1 LEEKIKEEKTLKKMD
16 RGKLSKRKKKSMD
29 ALEHLM
35 ENNEGQAGEAL
46 KTRVKWT

>member
-1 LEEKIKEEKTLKKMD
+1 LEEKIKEDKASKKTDHGQLNKWKKTPT
-16 RGKLSKRKKKSMD
+16 D

-35 ENNEGQAGEAL
+35 EKKEEQAGEAL

>member
-1 LEEKIKEEKTLKKMD
+1 LEEKIKEDKAAKKMD
-16 RGKLSKRKKKSMD
+16 RGQLNKRKKTPMG

-35 ENNEGQAGEAL
+35 EKKEEQAGEAL